1 MALQK
6 VLLENLTLPQHA
18 NSYIDALHAI
28 LTHQGWITCSK
39 SMLAGMTATAFRFT
53 VDRRLTAESTSAYN
67 WIAEN
72 FLAADFIGVTASS
85 AAGFHFEPT
94 FPLYQKKALSDIRK
108 SLDRGIGCTIWQDRF
123 VVVAGYDEDRQVLY
137 ISDGQAE
144 GYRALPYAQFGK
156 GDSPYWYY
164 QLLEGHIVLD
174 EIAVYRESLVQ
185 AIFKWETHELM
196 LPEAEYAC
204 GEAAYDAMIEAFR
217 TGNYDASGVREVIP
231 YYATAKKDI
240 ATYVAALER
249 YWPELRD
256 ASEKYRAVA
265 QQWEKAARL
274 FTTIEPG
281 GDRASVNTFID
292 LFRDAKALEKK
303 AVQSLKRLMRETIH
317 NRFHDIGLR

>member
-6 VLLENLTLPQHA
+6 VLLDNLTLPQHA

-94 FPLYQKKALSDIRK
+94 FPLYQKQALSDIRK

-123 VVVAGYDEDRQVLY
+123 VVVVGYDEYQQILY
-137 ISDGQAE
+137 ISDGQAK
-144 GYRALPYAQFGK
+144 GYRVLPYAQFGN

-164 QLLEGHIVLD
+164 QILEGHVVLD
-174 EIAVYRESLVQ
+174 EIAVYQESLVQ

-217 TGNYDASGVREVIP
+217 TGNYDLTGVREVLS
-231 YYATAKKDI
+231 YNVVSKEDI
-240 ATYVAALER
+240 AVYVAALEC

-256 ASEKYRAVA
+256 ASENYRTVA
-265 QQWEKAARL
+265 QLWGEAVRL
-274 FTTIEPG
+274 LVAVERSYG
-281 GDRASVNTFID
+281 RAPINTLID
-292 LFRDAKALEKK
+292 LFEEAKVSEEK
-303 AVQSLKRLMRETIH
+303 AILSLKRLMRETVH

>member
-1 MALQK
+1 MQK
-6 VLLENLTLPQHA
+6 VLLENLTLTQHA

-28 LTHQGWITCSK
+28 LMHQGWITCSK

-94 FPLYQKKALSDIRK
+94 FPLYQKQALSDIRK

-123 VVVAGYDEDRQVLY
+123 VVVAGYDEDQQVLY

-156 GDSPYWYY
+156 GDSPYWYC
-164 QLLEGHIVLD
+164 QFLEGHIALD
-174 EIAVYRESLVQ
+174 EIAVYQESLVQ

-217 TGNYDASGVREVIP
+217 TGNYDPSGAEEVLQ
-231 YYATAKKDI
+231 YYAIAKKDI

-256 ASEKYRAVA
+256 ASVKYRDVA
-265 QQWEKAARL
+265 QIFEEAARL
-274 FTTIEPG
+274 LVSVERSDDLAPINTI
-281 GDRASVNTFID
+281 ID
-292 LFRDAKALEKK
+292 LFGDAKALEKK

-317 NRFHDIGLR
+317 NRFDDIGLR